1 MKKLTTLLFVLVF
14 ASSMAFAQNNSSDL
28 DQEGTGNS
36 ADIDQIYDA
45 GQSSGTNH
53 AMVYQDGQSNEVR
66 GLNQK
71 GAGNYYGIT
80 QIGEGNIVQSHPEQ
94 GGQGGVNSYDGFIQI
109 SQFALEGA
117 DGNKVWD
124 ADQAGEGNFLTITQN
139 GGDIAN
145 VEAQVSKGSGESVNQ
160 IYITQTFGD
169 NKVGEY
175 SDNGPGAYQEGSDN
189 VMTITQSGGASAGTE
204 SKMVSG
210 ADDTFFRG
218 NAEGGQA
225 LVQLG
230 EMNLLNI
237 NQNGASK
244 VEYAIQT
251 DNSNYNVTGWNTATI
266 SQTGDDHMVDLEQHG
281 ANKATV
287 TQTGGNH
294 SASVW
299 QSGSNTATIT
309 QN

>member
-1 MKKLTTLLFVLVF
+1 MF
-14 ASSMAFAQNNSSDL
+14 ASSMAFAQNNSSDV
-28 DQEGTGNS
+28 DQVGTDNS
-36 ADIDQIYDA
+36 ADINQVYDA
-45 GQSSGTNH
+45 GQSA
-53 AMVYQDGQSNEVR
+53 AMNQAVVNQDGVSNEVR

-71 GAGNYYGIT
+71 GAGNYYGII
-80 QIGEGNIVQSHPEQ
+80 QSGEGNIVQSHPEQ
-94 GGQGGVNSYDGFIQI
+94 GGQGGVNSYDGFIHI
-109 SQFALEGA
+109 AQFAPGEA
-117 DGNKVWD
+117 AGNKVWD
-124 ADQAGEGNFLTITQN
+124 ADQAGEGNLLTINQT

-145 VEAQVSKGSGESVNQ
+145 VEAQVSTGSGEATNQ
-160 IYITQTFGD
+160 IYINQGLGE
-169 NKVGEY
+169 NSVGEY
-175 SDNGPGAYQEGSDN
+175 SHNGPGAYQEGTDN
-189 VMTITQSGGASAGTE
+189 IMTITQSGDASAGTE
-204 SKMVSG
+204 SKLVSG

-230 EMNLLNI
+230 EMNNLNI
-237 NQNGASK
+237 LQNGASE

-251 DNSNYNVTGWNTATI
+251 DNSDASGWNMATI
-266 SQTGDDHMVDLEQHG
+266 SQTGDDHIVDLEQHG
-281 ANKATV
+281 ANTATV